1 MRGAVREHWNI
12 LVGRQPSKEFIL
24 RTGETEI
31 QAEDVQTWARQED
44 GRIFL
49 TLWCEKLIPLMR
61 EDESRAWWILYT
73 LVDQTLGE
81 ISSVALIGRLDIT
94 EQPPEEPS
102 FLLSELPQTLLVWSA
117 VCGRCRELPGQQLCG
132 YEMKPVEDPEADWR
146 FDVFSGSARLPV
158 LINEY
163 MSGESETADEYHM
176 DGIAAG
182 FLYFPLEGFSGE
194 NRAEQI

>member
-1 MRGAVREHWNI
+1 M
-12 LVGRQPSKEFIL
+12 
-24 RTGETEI
+24 
-31 QAEDVQTWARQED
+31 
-44 GRIFL
+44 
-49 TLWCEKLIPLMR
+49 
-61 EDESRAWWILYT
+61 YT

-102 FLLSELPQTLLVWSA
+102 FLLSELPQTLLDMGCSLWDDAESYLDSSYV
-117 VCGRCRELPGQQLCG
+117 G

-163 MSGESETADEYHM
+163 MSGESETADE
-176 DGIAAG
+176 
-182 FLYFPLEGFSGE
+182 
-194 NRAEQI
+194 